1 MTNNQR
7 EYERI
12 IRKIFRNTGID
23 ISDLKPARITKKQ
36 MQVIKY
42 INKYTSNA
50 VSETQIRRAYKDLQ
64 SISAE
69 RIKKIQKKQTTRAS
83 DTDPYDIHK
92 VKRRYG
98 NPDNFMGGQ
107 RFGNRKGNPQNLV
120 HKGNPNNLVH
130 KGNPENLVHKGNP
143 KNLQHKGNPAN
154 LQHKGNEANLN
165 RQGRKQGA
173 KDKQPRKKP
182 EKAQSPFP
190 QAWQLEMTK
199 INDIIANI
207 RDKNGY
213 TASLLDKWIGNLID
227 KFGLE
232 RAYQMIWEVEN
243 NHQYSFDV
251 MYNRYHYDEVRA
263 FITGFMYYAI
273 KDGIMDEWDASAIL
287 NSLDQITRFTDVFGG
302 TIQNFKDYF
311 EIMLDDPYVTDSETA
326 IDSILVN
333 GNLEIF

>member
-1 MTNNQR
+1 MTKNQK

-23 ISDLKPARITKKQ
+23 ISDLKPARITAKQ
-36 MQVIKY
+36 MQVVKY

-50 VSETQIRRAYKDLQ
+50 VSENQLRKAYKDLQ
-64 SISAE
+64 SVSAE
-69 RIKKIQKKQTTRAS
+69 RIRKIQKKQIRKVNDS
-83 DTDPYDIHK
+83 DIDPYDIYK

-98 NPDNFMGGQ
+98 NPDNFIGGQ

-120 HKGNPNNLVH
+120 
-130 KGNPENLVHKGNP
+130 
-143 KNLQHKGNPAN
+143 HKGNPAN

-165 RQGRKQGA
+165 RQGRKKGA
-173 KDKQPRKKP
+173 KDKKPRKKP
-182 EKAQSPFP
+182 ERTQSPFP
-190 QAWQLEMTK
+190 EAWQLEMTK

-213 TASLLDKWIGNLID
+213 TASLLDKWISNLID

-232 RAYQMIWEVEN
+232 KAYQMIWEVEN

-311 EIMLDDPYVTDSETA
+311 EIMLDDPYVTDAETA

-333 GNLEIF
+333 GDLELF